1 VIETAD
7 WSGRRDHAPDA
18 GLHSRD
24 DGWVASGCGK
34 NAEDSCM
41 RARRRRPAAHC
52 RAAVKQGRAKG
63 GFISQN
69 ERFMKHK
76 WIAFFLE
83 GVSKVSLA
91 ATKTAR
97 AILDLRERHRQMFAH
112 DAAALRLLECLY
124 EQPLVSVR
132 LAQKFLS
139 SSYNHA
145 GGVVGRLVERGLL
158 RETTGRRRN
167 RLFRYD
173 PYLALFT

>member
-1 VIETAD
+1 
-7 WSGRRDHAPDA
+7 
-18 GLHSRD
+18 
-24 DGWVASGCGK
+24 
-34 NAEDSCM
+34 
-41 RARRRRPAAHC
+41 
-52 RAAVKQGRAKG
+52 VKQGRAKG

-69 ERFMKHK
+69 ERFMKYK

-112 DAAALRLLECLY
+112 DAAAPRLLECLY

-158 RETTGRRRN
+158 RETTGRSRN